1 MRLRVISTLVLVGL
15 ALAGTDYLN
24 RIPKVQAV
32 SIQDNQP
39 IIYNARIKGKK
50 LILTG
55 EHFSDG
61 AVVLIN
67 GEPQK
72 TRNDEES
79 PSTSLIAKKAG
90 SQIPDNAVVQIQVQ
104 GTSGTTDLFPFF
116 KGLIITFADVG
127 KPILLKAGDRFL
139 LNLSKGAYQFDATVL
154 DPTVIQKV
162 NDVEVPGSQGI
173 FEAKK
178 AGTTMLTVL
187 GELPCAKTV
196 PACLAPTINLQFT
209 VVVAVA
215 DSKLEG

>member
-15 ALAGTDYLN
+15 ALTGIDYLN
-24 RIPKVQAV
+24 PTPKVQAYG
-32 SIQDNQP
+32 IQDNQP
-39 IIYNARIKGKK
+39 RIYNARIKGKK

-55 EHFSDG
+55 EHFADG

-79 PSTSLIAKKAG
+79 PSTTLIAKKAG
-90 SQIPDNAVVQIQVQ
+90 NQIPENAVVQIQVG

-127 KPILLKAGDRFL
+127 KPISLKAGDRFL
-139 LNLSKGAYQFDATVL
+139 LNLSKGDYQFDATVL

-162 NDVEVPGSQGI
+162 SDVDFPGSQGV

-178 AGTTMLTVL
+178 AGTTTLTVL

-196 PACLAPTINLQFT
+196 PACLAPAINVQFS